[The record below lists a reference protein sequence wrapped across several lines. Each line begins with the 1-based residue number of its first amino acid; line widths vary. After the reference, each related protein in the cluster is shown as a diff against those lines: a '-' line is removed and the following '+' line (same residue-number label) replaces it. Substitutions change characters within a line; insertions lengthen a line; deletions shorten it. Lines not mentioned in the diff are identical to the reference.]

1 MSLLERS
8 KRNGNRRLVVDGP
21 PDLII
26 SPYSGKGKVIPSLLA
41 WLDGAVDREPYRTP
55 KGTGWILT
63 WSGDRLL
70 ALSRI

>member
-1 MSLLERS
+1 VPARAELAAA
-8 KRNGNRRLVVDGP
+8 RLGELRDAPRAAVC
-21 PDLII
+21 
-26 SPYSGKGKVIPSLLA
+26 SQGKVIPSILALLA
-41 WLDGAVDREPYRTP
+41 EAEDPEPYRTP